1 MTAIIILNI
10 VLAAAVIVGIVGML
24 SYSIATQDLDDATG
38 FALSARRRR
47 RRRSAARAHVLARPV
62 NTRA

>member
-10 VLAAAVIVGIVGML
+10 VFAAAVIVGIVGML
-24 SYSIATQDLDDATG
+24 SWSIASQDLAG
-38 FALSARRRR
+38 GPRLARSVRRRR
-47 RRRSAARAHVLARPV
+47 HSTARARVMARPV